1 MSTATDSTD
10 PSGIASAIWAV
21 AVVGVLFTALAPSL
35 LGSASRLSVAVGVLL
50 AVGNLWA
57 IARTVRGFLHPAGA
71 RSPWVS
77 LAMLKFALMFLGV
90 LFLVRGG
97 YAKLLPLV
105 VGYAAMP
112 VGIVISQLKSAATT
126 SGEGS

>member
-1 MSTATDSTD
+1 MSTATESTD
-10 PSGIASAIWAV
+10 PHGIATAIWSV
-21 AVVGVLFTALAPSL
+21 AIVGALFVAGAPTL
-35 LGSASRLSVAVGVLL
+35 LGAGSRLSVAIGVLL

-57 IARTVRGFLHPAGA
+57 ISKTVRGFLEPAGA

-77 LAMLKFALMFLGV
+77 LALLKFAVMFLGV

-105 VGYAAMP
+105 IGYAAMP
-112 VGIVISQLKSAATT
+112 VGIVIAQLKSASAA
-126 SGEGS
+126 SRQG